1 MKAFIEGMKE
11 LPDVDRYTIG
21 VVVYGYTTS
30 WYKDSSHKELKSL
43 SGISDLQRLYD
54 KIHEGFGDPPDTDR
68 DIKRDE
74 TRCQNLVE
82 DYTNTGAGLKKAE
95 DYFTEVG
102 PENKK
107 AIVLVTDGIPNSKTK
122 DAACPNNIVCHGSN
136 SACFNDA
143 RDYLRCRLADTSS
156 EYLSEVSSQNFFGV
170 RDPLISTYAVT
181 VLEDPKNSDE
191 AEIFNKT
198 VAIFNAFSD
207 TYYNSSDA
215 TKLTEILET
224 FLGEITE
231 QSSTI
236 TIERVIPGTN
246 LPN

>member
-1 MKAFIEGMKE
+1 M
-11 LPDVDRYTIG
+11 
-21 VVVYGYTTS
+21 
-30 WYKDSSHKELKSL
+30 
-43 SGISDLQRLYD
+43 
-54 KIHEGFGDPPDTDR
+54 
-68 DIKRDE
+68 
-74 TRCQNLVE
+74 
-82 DYTNTGAGLKKAE
+82 
-95 DYFTEVG
+95 
-102 PENKK
+102 
-107 AIVLVTDGIPNSKTK
+107 
-122 DAACPNNIVCHGSN
+122 
-136 SACFNDA
+136 
-143 RDYLRCRLADTSS
+143 
-156 EYLSEVSSQNFFGV
+156 